1 MSVYYY
7 LIPMV
12 LVGWILLRK
21 IRRRWNDG
29 DLIIRCRHCHT
40 KIDTTI
46 HSACPNCGRSYEEN
60 RYGVK
65 KDLPY
70 VSWEEENSEKRAE
83 EKTEKTL
90 RRMNRL
96 QFIGFL
102 LALAGLISL
111 FLKYTPG
118 FPSFDFSTSETRTV
132 EPNDDRFRRAPYQVI
147 GDNVIV
153 ENEKVKVALTGFYEE
168 EAPLYADE
176 FGEKRGQVKL
186 EFQVEN
192 RSEEDLDIQFQC
204 GGINKENSM
213 YGMHN
218 FSGKFEKKSTTTF
231 YESLFEVSGAAIK
244 ELFIGFVEV
253 SDDKDYN
260 FSQEEYR
267 HFQTD
272 ATLSLEMPH
281 PIGTLK
287 YEGHGVRIYTA
298 AFPGEESGESGYLL
312 QVFNESGERFFITAY
327 EKGFGESFEGMHF
340 RGLPIQNGYV
350 LKRRLL
356 KSRKTE
362 EPEPVFDISVSFM
375 HLEDPSKNFST
386 GYFLTK
392 P

>member
-1 MSVYYY
+1 MSVYHY

-21 IRRRWNDG
+21 IRRRLNDG

-83 EKTEKTL
+83 EKREKTL

-118 FPSFDFSTSETRTV
+118 FPSFHFTTEKK
-132 EPNDDRFRRAPYQVI
+132 EELDDRFTPASYRVI
-147 GDNVIV
+147 GDNVILD
-153 ENEKVKVALTGFYEE
+153 NEKVKVTLTGFYQQT
-168 EAPLYADE
+168 APGYRDE
-176 FGEKRGQVKL
+176 FGEENGAVKVA
-186 EFQVEN
+186 FQVEN
-192 RSEEDLDIQFQC
+192 KSEDELHVRFRC
-204 GGINKENSM
+204 GGVNGLMSTLGARDFI
-213 YGMHN
+213 
-218 FSGKFEKKSTTTF
+218 GKFEKKSTVTV
-231 YESLFEVSGAAIK
+231 YEDLYEVRGGEVK
-244 ELFIGFVEV
+244 EIVYGDLQVTNY
-253 SDDKDYN
+253 KDYDYARRD
-260 FSQEEYR
+260 YR
-267 HFQTD
+267 RYSTD
-272 ATLSLEMPH
+272 SRLSYEMPAL
-281 PIGTLK
+281 IGTLK
-287 YEGHGVRIYTA
+287 YEGNGIRIYTG

-312 QVFNESGERFFITAY
+312 QVVNESGEDFVINVK
-327 EKGFGESFEGMHF
+327 EKEFGESIQGMH
-340 RGLPIQNGYV
+340 LYEMPTPNGYV
-350 LKRRLL
+350 MRRRLL
-356 KSRKTE
+356 KSRRSE
-362 EPEPVFDISVSFM
+362 ERQPVFDISVSFM
-375 HLEDPSKNFST
+375 HLEDPSKDFST
-386 GYFLTK
+386 GYFSTK